1 MLTTPNAFWGE
12 IDTSGI
18 GLNVYLAYTS
28 VLYSTLERPKSQW
41 RALPR
46 SRRYP
51 LLAKFTASEMREH
64 GDQHEE
70 FEARKTLVNN
80 KVWERDYLLVIS
92 RLTKNKR

>member
-51 LLAKFTASEMREH
+51 LFTI
-64 GDQHEE
+64 G
-70 FEARKTLVNN
+70 
-80 KVWERDYLLVIS
+80 
-92 RLTKNKR
+92 